1 MPTNTPLQSIVLTS
15 SSSSVTFSNI
25 DQSYTDLVLV
35 TNVKGPTSN
44 LESLRLRFN
53 GDSGTNY
60 SVTWMRGDGTS
71 ASSGRETSQNVLLVG
86 RAGFQSEMFSPN
98 IIQIINYSNTTTNK
112 TCLVRSSAPQTTSG
126 EAWTNVGLWRST
138 AAITSIVVSLDT
150 SLFAVGS
157 TFDLYGISS
166 GALGAKATGGII
178 SVDANYYYH
187 TITSP
192 IETMIN
198 NAVSWV

>member
-15 SSSSVTFSNI
+15 TSSSVTFSDI

-71 ASSGRETSQNVLLVG
+71 ALVSALIAEMQG
-86 RAGFQSEMFSPN
+86 MRADLAAGKIAVN
-98 IIQIINYSNTTTNK
+98 IDGQRMNAKI
-112 TCLVRSSAPQTTSG
+112 
-126 EAWTNVGLWRST
+126 
-138 AAITSIVVSLDT
+138 AA
-150 SLFAVGS
+150 
-157 TFDLYGISS
+157 
-166 GALGAKATGGII
+166 
-178 SVDANYYYH
+178 
-187 TITSP
+187 
-192 IETMIN
+192 
-198 NAVSWV
+198 NAVRNPIS